1 VLAKKEIEEVLE
13 RYRKSYENLD
23 YQGILSAFPNAP
35 GVIRDQFRQIKSLQ
49 YTFAGPPE
57 YVKLDPYAGT
67 AVIDLAIKQTA
78 QMKVGSGRPSVDLK
92 NRLNLHKAGDSRWV
106 ITAVAPK
113 Q

>member
-1 VLAKKEIEEVLE
+1 
-13 RYRKSYENLD
+13 
-23 YQGILSAFPNAP
+23 
-35 GVIRDQFRQIKSLQ
+35 LQ